1 MATTIKI
8 KNSNVGGKVPAAGS
22 LESAELALNLKDR
35 KLYSKDAD
43 GNVFEI
49 GNAANVPG
57 GGTPPGSGNEI
68 GDLFFDT
75 VNNILLYWDGSEWLP
90 VVDGDSIALGELSD
104 VEVDGVV
111 DGQVLIYD
119 AGAGAW
125 VPADPESLSVD
136 VDLDYTP
143 ATDKGTITNTAGDD
157 AEIPLVDETNAG
169 LMSPGDYKK
178 LSEMPGF
185 ISGNTQPG
193 NPSPGDIW
201 IDTSD
206 CPPTINVWD
215 DCDDPGN
222 PTWKPI
228 GGGGGGGC
236 VQGPVSIVS
245 SNGTEL
251 GSTLTAVGGNGVD
264 EGTGLTATYEWTGAK
279 TGNGNTIVADVEGD
293 YTVTATITCVDG
305 STLSD
310 STVWTVSDSYV
321 DMVNNTPPVIAVVG
335 EGPDGAYEGNSI
347 YVVTPATVINGINPV
362 IVENRWF
369 VDGSDAGTDQL
380 YQITASD
387 VVGSVVTCRQLF
399 RDARTNE
406 ILSDESNSITIVARP
421 AGAITFAAVI
431 TDDGTPN
438 ANTPGHVLTASA
450 QNIQGGDAPIEYA
463 YEWKVEGLTMGGNKT
478 LNIIQTFVGKI
489 VTCEITVAEPDGT
502 NPETRTAVYD
512 KIIEVAGTINTPS
525 VLEPEDGAGSGSA
538 RYLKSDTII
547 EVEGGGIDVCET
559 DLIESVVGAF
569 EGRTWTGN
577 PVDPNNFFDGNP
589 DARTAANAGASATA
603 TFATPI
609 KMPSIYLL
617 GRSPQNNHTIS
628 VNTDV
633 GDVPLIYQGDWA
645 DSSISPSYP
654 GQWFADGFTE
664 INSITFGDSG
674 NANWTI
680 AGFQENNPGS
690 GTNLLK
696 DEDFVLTFPSSNGF
710 DCFEP
715 GDVVQGIDSTG
726 AYKTYSFPTNTQP
739 PVDAKGTWTL
749 IEETSIAAGP
759 QKSENHFGFIYELD
773 VPVSELHL
781 GFIPDNQAGLVLKLW
796 GSNDATTWT
805 TLDCINT
812 GTSGSGVYAD
822 SGSTPYKY
830 FCFAK
835 ISEAGETGLCSNG
848 TNTVTVS
855 MNNASYGILTNQN
868 PAVKVISKD
877 EDANTITVDGGD
889 WSDGTSEPGT
899 DQTQVWSKQV
909 SLTPADV
916 QYLSGKGPEMAFNND
931 FSNYNYTTVQA
942 YAGTST
948 IRVEFNPSL
957 SGELIVFGDTNLDP
971 VKQTVVVTAD
981 TGGGTF
987 ADSMTTNV
995 AENTITTVTNCT
1007 AIEVSQSLSQ
1017 SPGGVDTQVMLK
1029 GIKVGGDILFDAS
1042 GDTKLVKQTPYDTKL
1057 TVAGPT
1063 DLADMTGS
1071 VLMTDGTGAP
1081 GPFTQTPYKLVTT
1094 DIESAN
1100 EILPDWVARVE
1111 TDAPGGFNPTY
1122 PAANAVDGST
1132 TTFADANP
1140 LGSYSQVNLSELYP
1154 PGTYTLETRS
1164 GGASACDF
1172 ITDTGT
1178 TTIDNPSKA
1187 LRTYSATVTGTPL
1200 YIRLR
1205 TVDGDAASIYY
1216 FKINDEIITNG
1227 STAPRTVL
1235 TFPGDVSTNPDLQY
1249 FKASDVVQ
1257 TTPNEVKVI
1266 STGYPDSNTMLVDGG
1281 EWDTSN
1287 QSQVW
1292 SDVLTSDNG
1301 FLDPATNA
1309 FDSDTTTKASSNSSG
1324 TLTFSPNLTVPANS
1338 TIEMYLGRDP
1348 GSTFEMTVNVDGVE
1362 NVINGGGFLPVPY
1375 NNGTTI
1381 NTITVKRA
1389 NAANSA
1395 EIRGIKING
1404 RTLIDTRSKTVKF
1417 GVPILQ
1423 KTSQVKRL
1431 LLICLMVI

>member
-111 DGQVLIYD
+111 DGQVLVYD

-125 VPADPESLSVD
+125 VPASPASLAVD
-136 VDLDYTP
+136 VDLDYEADP
-143 ATDKGTITNTAGDD
+143 AKGTITNTAGDD

-279 TGNGNTIVADVEGD
+279 TGTGNTIVADVEGD

-489 VTCEITVAEPDGT
+489 VTCEITVAEPDGS
-502 NPETRTAVYD
+502 NAEVRTAIYD
-512 KIIEVAGTINTPS
+512 KVIEVAGTINTPTCS
-525 VLEPEDGAGSGSA
+525 RARRRSRFRRCALPEVRHDHRSRRRR
-538 RYLKSDTII
+538 RY
-547 EVEGGGIDVCET
+547 
-559 DLIESVVGAF
+559 
-569 EGRTWTGN
+569 
-577 PVDPNNFFDGNP
+577 
-589 DARTAANAGASATA
+589 
-603 TFATPI
+603 
-609 KMPSIYLL
+609 
-617 GRSPQNNHTIS
+617 
-628 VNTDV
+628 
-633 GDVPLIYQGDWA
+633 
-645 DSSISPSYP
+645 
-654 GQWFADGFTE
+654 
-664 INSITFGDSG
+664 
-674 NANWTI
+674 
-680 AGFQENNPGS
+680 
-690 GTNLLK
+690 
-696 DEDFVLTFPSSNGF
+696 
-710 DCFEP
+710 
-715 GDVVQGIDSTG
+715 
-726 AYKTYSFPTNTQP
+726 
-739 PVDAKGTWTL
+739 
-749 IEETSIAAGP
+749 
-759 QKSENHFGFIYELD
+759 
-773 VPVSELHL
+773 HL
-781 GFIPDNQAGLVLKLW
+781 RN
-796 GSNDATTWT
+796 
-805 TLDCINT
+805 
-812 GTSGSGVYAD
+812 
-822 SGSTPYKY
+822 
-830 FCFAK
+830 
-835 ISEAGETGLCSNG
+835 
-848 TNTVTVS
+848 
-855 MNNASYGILTNQN
+855 
-868 PAVKVISKD
+868 
-877 EDANTITVDGGD
+877 
-889 WSDGTSEPGT
+889 
-899 DQTQVWSKQV
+899 
-909 SLTPADV
+909 
-916 QYLSGKGPEMAFNND
+916 
-931 FSNYNYTTVQA
+931 
-942 YAGTST
+942 
-948 IRVEFNPSL
+948 
-957 SGELIVFGDTNLDP
+957 
-971 VKQTVVVTAD
+971 
-981 TGGGTF
+981 
-987 ADSMTTNV
+987 
-995 AENTITTVTNCT
+995 
-1007 AIEVSQSLSQ
+1007 
-1017 SPGGVDTQVMLK
+1017 
-1029 GIKVGGDILFDAS
+1029 
-1042 GDTKLVKQTPYDTKL
+1042 
-1057 TVAGPT
+1057 
-1063 DLADMTGS
+1063 
-1071 VLMTDGTGAP
+1071 
-1081 GPFTQTPYKLVTT
+1081 
-1094 DIESAN
+1094 
-1100 EILPDWVARVE
+1100 
-1111 TDAPGGFNPTY
+1111 
-1122 PAANAVDGST
+1122 
-1132 TTFADANP
+1132 
-1140 LGSYSQVNLSELYP
+1140 
-1154 PGTYTLETRS
+1154 
-1164 GGASACDF
+1164 
-1172 ITDTGT
+1172 
-1178 TTIDNPSKA
+1178 
-1187 LRTYSATVTGTPL
+1187 
-1200 YIRLR
+1200 
-1205 TVDGDAASIYY
+1205 
-1216 FKINDEIITNG
+1216 
-1227 STAPRTVL
+1227 
-1235 TFPGDVSTNPDLQY
+1235 
-1249 FKASDVVQ
+1249 
-1257 TTPNEVKVI
+1257 
-1266 STGYPDSNTMLVDGG
+1266 
-1281 EWDTSN
+1281 
-1287 QSQVW
+1287 
-1292 SDVLTSDNG
+1292 
-1301 FLDPATNA
+1301 
-1309 FDSDTTTKASSNSSG
+1309 
-1324 TLTFSPNLTVPANS
+1324 
-1338 TIEMYLGRDP
+1338 
-1348 GSTFEMTVNVDGVE
+1348 
-1362 NVINGGGFLPVPY
+1362 
-1375 NNGTTI
+1375 
-1381 NTITVKRA
+1381 
-1389 NAANSA
+1389 
-1395 EIRGIKING
+1395 
-1404 RTLIDTRSKTVKF
+1404 
-1417 GVPILQ
+1417 
-1423 KTSQVKRL
+1423 
-1431 LLICLMVI
+1431 